1 METRE
6 DRQGYEARD
15 ERSIGALVSELSQ
28 ETTTLLQ
35 QEIAL
40 AKTEMAEK
48 VSQVSTALVRLALG
62 GLVLFAGLLVLL
74 DAVVYGLSEIMPPDL
89 TPWLPALLVG
99 LVVAIIGAVLLQ
111 KGRSNLQTSSLMP
124 QRTATSLQ
132 RDTHMVKEQVR

>member
-1 METRE
+1 
-6 DRQGYEARD
+6 
-15 ERSIGALVSELSQ
+15 LVSELSQ

-40 AKTEMAEK
+40 AKTEMSEK
-48 VSQVSTALVRLALG
+48 VSQVSTALVSLALG

-74 DAVVYGLSEIMPPDL
+74 DALVYGLSELLPPDL

-99 LVVAIIGAVLLQ
+99 IVVAMIGAVLLQ
-111 KGRSNLQTSSLMP
+111 KGRRNLQTSSLMP

>member
-15 ERSIGALVSELSQ
+15 ERSIGTLVSELSQ

-40 AKTEMAEK
+40 AKTEMSEK

-74 DAVVYGLSEIMPPDL
+74 DALVYGLSEIMPPDL

-99 LVVAIIGAVLLQ
+99 IVVAIIGAILLQ

-132 RDTHMVKEQVR
+132 RDTTMVKEQVR

>member
-6 DRQGYEARD
+6 DRSRYETRD
-15 ERSIGALVSELSQ
+15 DRSIGTLVSELSQ

-40 AKTEMAEK
+40 AKTEMSEK

-74 DAVVYGLSEIMPPDL
+74 DALVYGLSEIMPPDL

-99 LVVAIIGAVLLQ
+99 IVVAIIGAILLQ

>member
-6 DRQGYEARD
+6 DRHGYEARD
-15 ERSIGALVSELSQ
+15 DRSIGTLVSELSQ

-62 GLVLFAGLLVLL
+62 GLVLFAGLLLLL

>member
-1 METRE
+1 
-6 DRQGYEARD
+6 
-15 ERSIGALVSELSQ
+15 LVSELSQ

-40 AKTEMAEK
+40 AKTEMSEK
-48 VSQVSTALVRLALG
+48 VSQVSTALVSLALG

-74 DAVVYGLSEIMPPDL
+74 DALVYGLSELLPPDL
-89 TPWLPALLVG
+89 TPWLPALIVG
-99 LVVAIIGAVLLQ
+99 IVVAIIGAVLLQ
-111 KGRSNLQTSSLMP
+111 KGRRNLQTSSLMP